1 MNAVMEV
8 DQAAAVVMTSAQAAR
23 ALGIPEERWV
33 YWCGGAETLEECWYP
48 SERPDFSRCQALRE
62 AGTGALA
69 EAGIELG
76 DLAQIDFYSCFPVA
90 VEMACEMLGLDEGDP
105 RGFTVT
111 GGLPYAGGPGNNYTL
126 HALATMAER
135 VGAEPGAKGL
145 VTGNGWYLTK
155 HSATLVSSAPGEA
168 DRWPAPASSP
178 RAPELLGVDRPGSTQ
193 AEVAYGLGYPAS
205 IYPIFENAL
214 RARRGLDLE
223 THRERLGGMMSR
235 FTEVAARNPYA
246 WFPTVRSAEEIATP
260 SPRNRMIAFPY
271 TKYMNAVMEVDQAAA
286 VLMTSA
292 QAARALG
299 IPEERWVYWFGGAET
314 MEERWYPSERLDFSR
329 CQALREAG
337 TSALA
342 EAGVELGDLA
352 HIDFYSCFPVA
363 VEMAC
368 EMLGLGEGD
377 PRGFTVTGG
386 LPYAGGPG
394 NNYTLHALATM
405 AERVR
410 AEPGATGL
418 VTGNGWY
425 LTKHTATVVSSAPR
439 EGDDWLAP
447 VASAQAPEAPTTTS
461 STDPAEGRAT
471 LETYTVLYDRD
482 GAPERGI
489 VLGRTAEGRRFVA
502 NTPEDRA
509 LLEAFVA
516 TEQIGREGALR
527 QEEGRNVFDPA

>member
-1 MNAVMEV
+1 MKDDRRPVLVGVAQLMQREADLPEALSPLEMLEQTARETADASGAGEGALQGLDTVGVVGSLGWYPRNAPRLL
-8 DQAAAVVMTSAQAAR
+8 AAR
-23 ALGIPEERWV
+23 LGARPRREFGTPIGGETPLCLVNSIARRIAAGEVATALV
-33 YWCGGAETLEECWYP
+33 CGTHN
-48 SERPDFSRCQALRE
+48 LRTRRR
-62 AGTGALA
+62 ARAQ
-69 EAGIELG
+69 GIEL
-76 DLAQIDFYSCFPVA
+76 DW
-90 VEMACEMLGLDEGDP
+90 E
-105 RGFTVT
+105 T
-111 GGLPYAGGPGNNYTL
+111 GG
-126 HALATMAER
+126 
-135 VGAEPGAKGL
+135 
-145 VTGNGWYLTK
+145 
-155 HSATLVSSAPGEA
+155 SGE
-168 DRWPAPASSP
+168 
-178 RAPELLGVDRPGSTQ
+178 PELLGVSRPGSTQ
-193 AEVAYGLGYPAS
+193 EEAAYGLGLPATV
-205 IYPIFENAL
+205 YPIFENAL

-223 THRERLGGMMSR
+223 THRKRLGALMSR
-235 FTEVAARNPYA
+235 FTEVAAKNPYA

-299 IPEERWVYWFGGAET
+299 IPEDRWVYWCGGAET
-314 MEERWYPSERLDFSR
+314 LEECWYPSERPDFSR
-329 CQALREAG
+329 CRALREAG
-337 TSALA
+337 AGALA
-342 EAGVELGDLA
+342 EAGVEFGDLA
-352 HIDFYSCFPVA
+352 HVDFYSCFPVA

-368 EMLGLGEGD
+368 EMLGLDEQD

-405 AERVR
+405 VERVR
-410 AEPGATGL
+410 AEPGAEGL

-439 EGDDWLAP
+439 ERDDWPAP
-447 VASAQAPEAPTTTS
+447 ASSTGEAEARPTTS

-502 NTPEDRA
+502 NTPADRA

-516 TEQIGREGALR
+516 TEQVGREGTLR
-527 QEEGRNVFDPA
+527 REEGRNVFDPA

>member
-1 MNAVMEV
+1 MHDARCPVLV
-8 DQAAAVVMTSAQAAR
+8 GVAQLTQR
-23 ALGIPEERWV
+23 
-33 YWCGGAETLEECWYP
+33 ET
-48 SERPDFSRCQALRE
+48 D
-62 AGTGALA
+62 LA
-69 EAGIELG
+69 EALSP
-76 DLAQIDFYSCFPVA
+76 L
-90 VEMACEMLGLDEGDP
+90 EMLEKTAYAAAEAAGAGEMVLRGLDTLGVVGSIGWYPQNAP
-105 RGFTVT
+105 RLLAERLGAQPRREFGTPIGGETPLYMVNSLARRIATGEVATALVCGTHNMRTRRRAQAGGVELDWET
-111 GGLPYAGGPGNNYTL
+111 GG
-126 HALATMAER
+126 
-135 VGAEPGAKGL
+135 
-145 VTGNGWYLTK
+145 
-155 HSATLVSSAPGEA
+155 SGE
-168 DRWPAPASSP
+168 
-178 RAPELLGVDRPGSTQ
+178 PELLGVNRPGSTQ
-193 AEVAYGLGYPAS
+193 AEAAYGLGYPAS

-214 RARRGLDLE
+214 RARRALDLE
-223 THRERLGGMMSR
+223 THRERLGALMSR
-235 FTEVAARNPYA
+235 FTEVAAKNPYA
-246 WFPTVRSAEEIATP
+246 WFPTVRSADEIATP

-299 IPEERWVYWFGGAET
+299 IPEHRWVYWRGGAET
-314 MEERWYPSERLDFSR
+314 LEERWYPSERPDFSR

-342 EAGVELGDLA
+342 EAGIELGDLA
-352 HIDFYSCFPVA
+352 HLDFYSCFPVA

-368 EMLGLGEGD
+368 EMLGLDEDD

-439 EGDDWLAP
+439 EGDAWPAP
-447 VASAQAPEAPTTTS
+447 AASAEAAEAPTTAS

-471 LETYTVLYDRD
+471 LETYTVIYDRD

-502 NTPEDRA
+502 NTPEDRE
-509 LLEAFVA
+509 LLETFVA
-516 TEQIGREGALR
+516 TEQVGREGTLR
-527 QEEGRNVFDPA
+527 QEEGRNVFDPG

>member
-1 MNAVMEV
+1 VDDDRRPVLVGVAQLMQREADLAETLSPLEMLEQTAREAAEAAGAGERALRGLDTVGVVGSIGWYPQNAPRLLAERLGAQPRREFGTPIGGETPLCLVNSVARRIAAGEAATALVCGTHNMRTRRRAQVEGVELDWETGGSGEPELLGVDRPGSTQAEVAYGLGYPASIYPIFENALRARRGLDLETHRERLGGMMSRFTEVAARNPYAWFPTVRSAEEIATPSPRNRMIAFPYTKYMNAVMEV

-155 HSATLVSSAPGEA
+155 H
-168 DRWPAPASSP
+168 
-178 RAPELLGVDRPGSTQ
+178 
-193 AEVAYGLGYPAS
+193 
-205 IYPIFENAL
+205 
-214 RARRGLDLE
+214 
-223 THRERLGGMMSR
+223 
-235 FTEVAARNPYA
+235 
-246 WFPTVRSAEEIATP
+246 
-260 SPRNRMIAFPY
+260 
-271 TKYMNAVMEVDQAAA
+271 
-286 VLMTSA
+286 
-292 QAARALG
+292 
-299 IPEERWVYWFGGAET
+299 
-314 MEERWYPSERLDFSR
+314 
-329 CQALREAG
+329 
-337 TSALA
+337 
-342 EAGVELGDLA
+342 
-352 HIDFYSCFPVA
+352 
-363 VEMAC
+363 
-368 EMLGLGEGD
+368 
-377 PRGFTVTGG
+377 
-386 LPYAGGPG
+386 
-394 NNYTLHALATM
+394 
-405 AERVR
+405 
-410 AEPGATGL
+410 
-418 VTGNGWY
+418 
-425 LTKHTATVVSSAPR
+425 TATVVSSAPR
-439 EGDDWLAP
+439 EGDVWPAP
-447 VASAQAPEAPTTTS
+447 DSSVKAAEAPPTTS

-502 NTPEDRA
+502 NTPEDRE

-516 TEQIGREGALR
+516 SEQIGREGTLR
-527 QEEGRNVFDPA
+527 REEGRNVFDPA